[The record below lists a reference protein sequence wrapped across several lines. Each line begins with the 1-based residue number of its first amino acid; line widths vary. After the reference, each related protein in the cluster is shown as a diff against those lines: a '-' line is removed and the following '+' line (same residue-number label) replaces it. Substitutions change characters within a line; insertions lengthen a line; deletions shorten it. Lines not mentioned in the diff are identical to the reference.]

1 MTNTPFPDESAI
13 RDIEGINVL
22 KEARATGR
30 YDQIWKG
37 LLHKGRDHART
48 PMQWSSLAN
57 AGFTTGEP
65 WIMVNPNYVS
75 INAEAEERDA
85 DSVLAFYKR
94 LIALRNASLTL
105 QYGSYTPL
113 WTEHKQLFAYQRELE
128 GETYTIV
135 CNMSGE
141 RAKLPEVPA
150 GRVVMSNTSDAT
162 GNVLSPYE
170 SRVVAQ
176 A

>member
-1 MTNTPFPDESAI
+1 
-13 RDIEGINVL
+13 
-22 KEARATGR
+22 
-30 YDQIWKG
+30 
-37 LLHKGRDHART
+37 
-48 PMQWSSLAN
+48 
-57 AGFTTGEP
+57 
-65 WIMVNPNYVS
+65 MVNPNYVS

-85 DSVLAFYKR
+85 DSVLKFYQKM
-94 LIALRNASLTL
+94 IAMRNASSTL

-113 WTEHKQLFAYQRELE
+113 WTEHEQIFAYRRELE

-150 GRVVMSNTSDAT
+150 GRVVMSNTADAT